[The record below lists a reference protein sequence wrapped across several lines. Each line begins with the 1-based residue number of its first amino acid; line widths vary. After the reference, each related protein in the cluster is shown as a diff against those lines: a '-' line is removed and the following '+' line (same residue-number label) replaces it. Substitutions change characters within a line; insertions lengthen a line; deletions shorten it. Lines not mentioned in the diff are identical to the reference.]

1 MNQATLNNF
10 LQINQDPLQYLQRG
24 INMIET
30 NNTLLKSD
38 DVKRGSL
45 PI

>member
-24 INMIET
+24 IDMMET
-30 NNTLLKSD
+30 NNTLLQSD
-38 DVKRGSL
+38 GVKRGSL